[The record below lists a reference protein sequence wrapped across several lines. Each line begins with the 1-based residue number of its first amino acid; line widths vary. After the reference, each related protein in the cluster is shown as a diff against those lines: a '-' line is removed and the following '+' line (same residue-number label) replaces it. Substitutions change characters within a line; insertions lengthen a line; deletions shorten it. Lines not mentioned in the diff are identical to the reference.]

1 LGIDQRVAY
10 DNSGIWS
17 RHAQIALEY
26 GAVAGVGALALWE
39 GGESRLGKTSW
50 QAVDSMA
57 LGAVAATG
65 LKLAFSRVR
74 PVDSNDPNQW
84 FQGGGNKSFPSGE
97 VTLVSSVV
105 TPYILEYGGDHPAV
119 YALALIPVYDGIAR
133 MKTWGHW
140 QTDVLAGLALGGT
153 MGWLMHD
160 RETPLV
166 LGVLPQGFSV
176 GFNKRW

>member
-1 LGIDQRVAY
+1 
-10 DNSGIWS
+10 
-17 RHAQIALEY
+17 
-26 GAVAGVGALALWE
+26 
-39 GGESRLGKTSW
+39 
-50 QAVDSMA
+50 
-57 LGAVAATG
+57 
-65 LKLAFSRVR
+65 
-74 PVDSNDPNQW
+74 
-84 FQGGGNKSFPSGE
+84 
-97 VTLVSSVV
+97 
-105 TPYILEYGGDHPAV
+105 V